1 MEYIE
6 EFIDLLNSPA
16 WKTDRHFVGCGN
28 PNSTILI
35 VGKECAIKSDS
46 EQYKEEYAK
55 NFEKWCQN
63 ADTGIKNWIDNPVLD
78 WGIFHPRAPYKG
90 QRFVVEKR
98 NKEGEIISGKGGT
111 SSTWYNYQK
120 LINLIREQGKLSSQ
134 PNTNTIDFYE
144 DCFIT
149 ELNESCRVNN
159 NGLNPSEKKATEDN
173 IRDRFDIMRAT
184 KPFWSHFKTV
194 ILACGPYADALRT
207 DKQLSYDIFGDANI
221 ISMAEGR
228 KIPQLS
234 FAISNQLLKNIAD
247 QVE

>member
-1 MEYIE
+1 MVYIK
-6 EFIDLLNSPA
+6 EFVDLLNSPA
-16 WKTDRHFVGCGN
+16 WKAGRHFVGSGN

-35 VGKECAIKSDS
+35 VGKECAINVDT

-55 NFEKWCQN
+55 NFEKWCQKS
-63 ADTGIKNWIDNPVLD
+63 DTEIKNWVDNPVLD

-98 NKEGEIISGKGGT
+98 NAKREIISGKGGT

-120 LINLIREQGKLSSQ
+120 LINLIREQGKLSLQ
-134 PNTNTIDFYE
+134 PNTDTIDFYE

-159 NGLNPSEKKATEDN
+159 KGSKKKPTEN
-173 IRDRFDIMRAT
+173 SIRNRFDIMRAT

-207 DKQLSYDIFGDANI
+207 DSQLTYDIFGDANI

-234 FAISNQLLKNIAD
+234 FAISYQLLKSIAD
-247 QVE
+247 QV

>member
-1 MEYIE
+1 MGYIK
-6 EFIDLLNSPA
+6 EFVDLLNSPA
-16 WKTDRHFVGCGN
+16 WKTGNHYVGCGN

-35 VGKECAIKSDS
+35 IGKECAIKIDS
-46 EQYKEEYAK
+46 EQYDKEYNK
-55 NFEKWCQN
+55 NFEMWCQN
-63 ADTGIKNWIDNPVLD
+63 IDTNIKNIVPIWEN
-78 WGIFHPRAPYKG
+78 PRAPYKG
-90 QRFVVEKR
+90 QKFTVRGLRKT
-98 NKEGEIISGKGGT
+98 KHGEAIIGEGGT
-111 SSTWYNYQK
+111 SRTWYNYQK

-228 KIPQLS
+228 KVPQLS
-234 FAISNQLLKNIAD
+234 FAISNQLLKSIAD
-247 QVE
+247 QV

>member
-16 WKTDRHFVGCGN
+16 WKTDKHFVGCGN

-55 NFEKWCQN
+55 NFEKWCQKS
-63 ADTGIKNWIDNPVLD
+63 DTEIKNWVDNPVLD

-90 QRFVVEKR
+90 QRFTIRGLRKTK
-98 NKEGEIISGKGGT
+98 NGEAIIGEGGT
-111 SSTWYNYQK
+111 SRTWYNYQK

-134 PNTNTIDFYE
+134 PNTDTIDFYE

-159 NGLNPSEKKATEDN
+159 KGSKKKPTEDS

-228 KIPQLS
+228 KVPQLS
-234 FAISNQLLKNIAD
+234 FAISNQLLKSIAD
-247 QVE
+247 QV